1 MSPETRA
8 RKRVSLRNLQR
19 DLKRNPHR
27 PQLVVVPSFGGIPD
41 DMLDK
46 IEGIDHYVER
56 TLSHSLWHLKNP
68 EVELVFV
75 SPRPVNA
82 AMLASHLSCLP
93 ADAITR
99 FHVVVV
105 EGASTRCLTRG
116 LLDDV
121 RALRELHG
129 LVRPELALLVP
140 FLVSEDEI
148 ELACTL
154 GIPLEGPVDIGLNT
168 KTGSHR
174 VFRDAKVPH
183 QRAQIDLRSVQD
195 LQSAV
200 RQWYEAGG
208 SDAIAIKLDAGVSGL
223 GNLHI
228 TRKQLTA
235 TLVQLQRERAPR
247 TAREH
252 RQLLSRAVRRTIVE
266 TGRSWVAL
274 RRDLAEGFIVEEWF
288 QGRVISSPSVQG
300 FISPA
305 GEVGVVATHDQML
318 EGQVF
323 KGASFPAFPH
333 DPTWRKQLM
342 SYGESIAR
350 VLARKGALGNFA
362 ADFIFGQ
369 TPSGAHVLSAIEIN
383 LRQGGTTH
391 PYRNALGLKEV
402 SFDRESGLLVDGD
415 GTPLY
420 YVATDNGHSE
430 AMKGYSTDEMLGLLS
445 RFDLNTHLVVP
456 EQGKIGFQ
464 VFGPSPQA
472 ARDAF
477 DEVTEYLAALPKRQ
491 PDSMRAVQQG

>member
-8 RKRVSLRNLQR
+8 RRRVSLRQLQR

-41 DMLDK
+41 DMLDR
-46 IEGIDHYVER
+46 IEGVDHYVDR
-56 TLSHSLWHLKNP
+56 TLSHSLWHLRDP
-68 EVELVFV
+68 GAMLVFV

-93 ADAITR
+93 ADAINR

-105 EGASTRCLTRG
+105 EGASTRCLTRR
-116 LLDDV
+116 LLDDA
-121 RALRELHG
+121 RALRQLRG
-129 LVRPELALLVP
+129 LVRRRQALLVP

-148 ELACTL
+148 ELACAL
-154 GIPLEGPVDIGLNT
+154 GIPLEGPIDVGLNT

-174 VFRDAKVPH
+174 VFRQAGVPH

-200 RQWYEAGG
+200 RQWYEAGT

-223 GNLHI
+223 GNLHV
-228 TRKQLTA
+228 TRRQLTA
-235 TLVQLQRERAPR
+235 ALARLQRERRPR
-247 TAREH
+247 TTRAR
-252 RQLLSRAVRRTIVE
+252 RQQLSRAVRRAIVE
-266 TGRSWVAL
+266 SGGRSWVAL
-274 RRDLAEGFIVEEWF
+274 RRDLAQGFIVEEWF
-288 QGRVISSPSVQG
+288 EGRVISSPSVQG
-300 FISPA
+300 FISPR

-323 KGASFPAFPH
+323 KGASFPAFPN
-333 DPTWRKQLM
+333 DPARRRLLM
-342 SYGESIAR
+342 AYGERIAR
-350 VLARKGALGNFA
+350 VLAQKGALGNFA

-402 SFDRESGLLVDGD
+402 SFDRESGLLVDGE
-415 GTPLY
+415 GAPLY

-430 AMKGYSTDEMLGLLS
+430 AIKSYSTDEMLDLLS
-445 RFDLNTHLVVP
+445 HFDLNTHLVVP

-477 DEVTEYLAALPKRQ
+477 NEVTEYLAALPARR
-491 PDSMRAVQQG
+491 PDSMQVSTV